1 MGSDHN
7 FPISGT
13 SNRSFRDGTKKKAR
27 EADVMS
33 RSPISILSLATVLL
47 GGVAPNAAA
56 QSAPPTPPAA
66 QQDTTRRFGSLFGT
80 VFDSVH
86 NMPLA
91 GATVFV
97 LGTPRIGMTNERGL
111 FAVDSIP
118 AGMHKVHVSHEL
130 LDSLGISMVTDSF
143 EVAAGERKVLEMGV
157 PSGETLVAISCP
169 VATRRLGPSAIVGR
183 LLDADTDQPVS
194 GARIS
199 FAWSEMSLAAGLKRV
214 PKVLGATA
222 NAEGVFR
229 ICGVPGEVE
238 GTLQAEKSG
247 ITTAEIK
254 VTFIGQPLVIQ
265 GLRIGNANTVAR
277 TQADSLSTVG
287 RAAGDQRFSAVN
299 YQKGQAVLRG
309 KVVNANGTPLANARV
324 EVEGTTSRALTSP
337 EGTFTLTELPSGT
350 QSVVA
355 RQMGFAP
362 VSQPVELSARE
373 PATTTI
379 TMSQPVQML
388 DPVVVRAESDAGLD
402 NIGFTSRKRGM
413 SGTFMDAAEVMR
425 RGPNVLTDVFRT
437 VPSLRVVPVSPY
449 DYAVESSR
457 GNMLGGNCV
466 KFWLDGGPFDPVFPG
481 DVDRMIPP
489 YEIAAIEVY
498 NGSTV
503 PIQFSSANSSN
514 CAVIVIW
521 SKYRASQPVRKR

>member
-1 MGSDHN
+1 MMMGLA
-7 FPISGT
+7 GLLLA
-13 SNRSFRDGTKKKAR
+13 G
-27 EADVMS
+27 VVS
-33 RSPISILSLATVLL
+33 R
-47 GGVAPNAAA
+47 A
-56 QSAPPTPPAA
+56 QAQVTPPPAPPAA
-66 QQDTTRRFGSLFGT
+66 QDTTKPALGSLLGS

-86 NMPLA
+86 STPLV

-97 LGTPRIGMTNERGL
+97 LGTSRIGATNERGL
-111 FAVDSIP
+111 FNIDSLLP
-118 AGMHKVHVSHEL
+118 GMHRVHVSHEL
-130 LDSLGISMVTDSF
+130 LDSLGITMVTDSF
-143 EVAAGERKVLEMGV
+143 QVSAGERKVLEMAV
-157 PSGETLVAISCP
+157 PSSETLVGLSCSA
-169 VATRRLGPSAIVGR
+169 ATRRLGPSAIIGR
-183 LLDADTDQPVS
+183 LLDADTDQPVA
-194 GARIS
+194 GARVS
-199 FAWSEMSLAAGLKRV
+199 FAWSELSLAAGLKRV

-222 NAEGVFR
+222 NADGVFR

-265 GLRIGNANTVAR
+265 GLRIGNANTVAKAQVDS
-277 TQADSLSTVG
+277 TQGQTAGRSVG
-287 RAAGDQRFSAVN
+287 EQRFSAVN

-309 KVVNANGTPLANARV
+309 KVVNANGTPIANARV
-324 EVEGTTSRALTSP
+324 EVEGTTSRALTNA
-337 EGTFTLTELPSGT
+337 EGAFTLTELPSGT

-362 VSQPVELSARE
+362 VSKAVDLSTRE
-373 PATTTI
+373 PTTTTI

-388 DPVVVRAESDAGLD
+388 DPVVVTAESDLGLD
-402 NIGFTSRKRGM
+402 NVGFTTRKKSM
-413 SGTFMDAAEVMR
+413 SGYFMDAEEIMK
-425 RGPNVLTDVFRT
+425 RGPNMLTDVFRT
-437 VPSLRVVPVSPY
+437 VPSLKVVPVSPY

-457 GNMLGGNCV
+457 GNMLGGRCV
-466 KFWLDGGPFDPVFPG
+466 KYWIDGGPYEAVFPG

-503 PIQFSSANSSN
+503 PIQFTNANSGN

-521 SKYRASQPVRKR
+521 SKYKASQPTRKK

>member
-1 MGSDHN
+1 MMMGLAGLLLAGVVSRAQAQVTPPPAPPAGPD
-7 FPISGT
+7 T
-13 SNRSFRDGTKKKAR
+13 TKPALG
-27 EADVMS
+27 S
-33 RSPISILSLATVLL
+33 LL
-47 GGVAPNAAA
+47 G
-56 QSAPPTPPAA
+56 S
-66 QQDTTRRFGSLFGT
+66 

-86 NMPLA
+86 STPLV

-97 LGTPRIGMTNERGL
+97 LGTSRIGSTNERGL
-111 FAVDSIP
+111 FNIDSLLP
-118 AGMHKVHVSHEL
+118 GMHRVHVSHEL
-130 LDSLGISMVTDSF
+130 LDSLGITMVTDSF
-143 EVAAGERKVLEMGV
+143 QVSAGERKVLEMAV
-157 PSGETLVAISCP
+157 PSSETLVGLSCSA
-169 VATRRLGPSAIVGR
+169 ATRRLGPSAIIGR
-183 LLDADTDQPVS
+183 LLDADTDQPVA
-194 GARIS
+194 GARVS
-199 FAWSEMSLAAGLKRV
+199 FAWSELSLAAGLKRV

-222 NAEGVFR
+222 NADGVFR

-265 GLRIGNANTVAR
+265 GLRIGNANTVAKAQVDS
-277 TQADSLSTVG
+277 TQGQTAGRSVG
-287 RAAGDQRFSAVN
+287 EQRFSAVN

-309 KVVNANGTPLANARV
+309 KVVNANGTPIANARV
-324 EVEGTTSRALTSP
+324 EVEGTTSRALTNA
-337 EGTFTLTELPSGT
+337 EGAFTLTELPSGT

-362 VSQPVELSARE
+362 VSKAVDLSTRE
-373 PATTTI
+373 ATTTTI

-388 DPVVVRAESDAGLD
+388 DPVVVTAESDLGLD
-402 NIGFTSRKRGM
+402 NIGFTTRKKSM
-413 SGTFMDAAEVMR
+413 SGYFMDAEEIMK
-425 RGPNVLTDVFRT
+425 RGPNMLTDVFRT
-437 VPSLRVVPVSPY
+437 VPSLKVVPVSPY

-457 GNMLGGNCV
+457 GNMLGGRCV
-466 KFWLDGGPFDPVFPG
+466 KYWIDGGPYEAVFPG

-503 PIQFSSANSSN
+503 PIQFTNANSGN

-521 SKYRASQPVRKR
+521 SKYKASQPRRQKR